1 MIKNM
6 RKRTLKTV
14 IAFYTT
20 ADAMET
26 EDIFNKC
33 NTKGRLIPV
42 PREISAGCGIAW
54 AMSTEAYKNI
64 PDDIMRAL
72 PEPEE
77 VKVLLL

>member
-1 MIKNM
+1 M

-26 EDIFNKC
+26 EEIFNKH
-33 NTKGRLIPV
+33 NINGRLIPV

-54 AMSTEAYKNI
+54 AMSAEDYKNI
-64 PDDIMRAL
+64 PDDIIKAL
-72 PEPEE
+72 PELEE
-77 VKVLLL
+77 VKELLL